1 MYLYM
6 KTISV
11 LSDLWGKLTCFVF
24 ASKTQKNSR
33 ERKSVARV
41 CFFLSASKKV
51 KRERI
56 FIRKNAHSEKKKR
69 TLFAVDRKKKETDAR
84 KIY

>member
-1 MYLYM
+1 MLCVFRFSKRKLK
-6 KTISV
+6 KTLEKESQ
-11 LSDLWGKLTCFVF
+11 S
-24 ASKTQKNSR
+24 
-33 ERKSVARV
+33 ARV

-56 FIRKNAHSEKKKR
+56 FTHKNAHSEKKK
-69 TLFAVDRKKKETDAR
+69 LKHSSQLKLVDRKKKEMDAR